1 MLSSR
6 LLTVF
11 ILLTLFTP
19 LCVYATDGSVEPSPQ
34 RRKDSSRPL
43 EVQEI
48 KDGRQNLREQ
58 AQNQL
63 QTLRSSVAQNHA
75 NRLER
80 RFKFYFERLTNII
93 TRFQTR
99 LDTLKNKGTDV
110 STIQVKLDAAKTQ
123 LASAKSL
130 GEQAVADFRAIDPAK
145 FSEQKAQAQAA
156 RDQAMQARGAFL
168 EVHKLLKDALKL
180 LKTISKPALPAASSA
195 VEQSL

>member
-93 TRFQTR
+93 TRFH
-99 LDTLKNKGTDV
+99 TLKNKGTDV